1 MGDNAEKQSTISSDA
16 IAAELKAM
24 REQIAALTSEL
35 RAKKRRG
42 SRRATAVVRKV
53 AEAVTKPTELELAK
67 MRRKLFK

>member
-1 MGDNAEKQSTISSDA
+1 
-16 IAAELKAM
+16 M

-35 RAKKRRG
+35 RSKKRRG

-53 AEAVTKPTELELAK
+53 AEAVAKPTELELAR